1 MLLRMG
7 SIWKFR
13 HRRSRYSS
21 SKWRCKKIATLN
33 HTPNNGW
40 NGKSMY
46 WSFYWDA
53 TPNGYSVTEGGSS
66 GSPLINN
73 NRHIIG
79 QLYGIDEGDCD
90 APDRD
95 ISVYGKFSFSWNGD
109 PTSNSRKRRLRDWLD
124 PANINPQTWNGIG
137 VINASPSISGSTVVC
152 NQETYTI
159 QNLPSGVSVQWSTS
173 NGNLQLISE
182 QGTRTAVFR
191 KNGSGECMV
200 RARIASSTITYRV
213 WVGIPSRV
221 DYIEG
226 MREGS
231 QFEPNSTY
239 VFSIENDPN
248 SDDVTWA
255 VGGGRI
261 ESGQGTNRIFVI
273 TSGAGRFFIWA
284 RKRNRCGTG
293 GYHRFSGT
301 IKNSKYFSLP
311 QPRHGCCDTQTDGR
325 GRWNSA
331 SSRSRLF
338 DHKGRYKYV

>member
-1 MLLRMG
+1 
-7 SIWKFR
+7 
-13 HRRSRYSS
+13 
-21 SKWRCKKIATLN
+21 
-33 HTPNNGW
+33 
-40 NGKSMY
+40 MY

-53 TPNGYSVTEGGSS
+53 TPNGHSVTERGSS

-79 QLYGIDEGDCD
+79 QLCGGSGNDCKE
-90 APDRD
+90 PSQD
-95 ISVYGKFSFSWNGD
+95 IAVYGKFSFSWNGD